1 MDFDEIEHLR
11 SRHPAW
17 SLLAS
22 DNVSLVLSFLGRIF
36 IDANASNL
44 PATQLESALD
54 DELFALNQRLGE
66 ERFPR
71 RARDYL
77 EYWAAPDRGWLR
89 RYYPSGSDEPHY
101 DVAPAAEKALA
112 WLQDLR
118 ERPFIGTQ
126 SRLNTIFELLRQMV
140 YGADADPAQRL
151 ADLERRRAQIDDEIA
166 RIGDGRIDLADP
178 VTQRDRYQQFARTA
192 RELLGDFRQVEENF
206 RNLDRQLR
214 EQIAGWDRSK
224 GELLD
229 DVVTNRKGI
238 AESDQGRSFRAF
250 YDLLLSAERQVELSD
265 LLTRL
270 HAIES
275 LPERDP
281 RLARVHF
288 DWLQASE
295 RTQATVRL
303 LSEQLR
309 RFLDDQVWLENK
321 RVFELIR
328 AIEAKSLRLRN
339 HPEPAIQTTIDAARV
354 PVILPMERPL
364 YRRTRTTSLDG
375 GPIETDVDDIDSSA
389 MFDQLHVDRDALLAA
404 VLARLGPAGQVA
416 LDRVLADFPL
426 EQGLAELVGYLSLRE
441 PGIETVIDEEARTS
455 VAWTDDEA
463 DAQRV
468 ADMPKVLFAR
478 VDEGGA

>member
-1 MDFDEIEHLR
+1 MNFDEIERLR

-17 SLLAS
+17 SLLSS
-22 DNVSLVLSFLGRIF
+22 DNVALVLSFLGRVF
-36 IDANASNL
+36 VEGNASNV
-44 PATQLESALD
+44 PAGELESALD

-77 EYWAAPDRGWLR
+77 EYWAAPERGWLR
-89 RYYPSGSDEPHY
+89 RYYPGGSDEPHY
-101 DVAPAAEKALA
+101 DLTPAVEKALA
-112 WLQDLR
+112 WVHDLR
-118 ERPFIGTQ
+118 ERSFIGTQ

-140 YGADADPAQRL
+140 YGADTDPAERL
-151 ADLERRRAQIDDEIA
+151 ADLERRRAQIDTEMA
-166 RIGDGRIDLADP
+166 ALAGGHIDVADP
-178 VTQRDRYQQFARTA
+178 LTQRDRYQQFARTA
-192 RELLGDFRQVEENF
+192 RELLSDFRQVEENF

-214 EQIAGWDRSK
+214 EQIAGWTGSK

-250 YDLLLSAERQVELSD
+250 YDLLLSAERQEELTD
-265 LLTRL
+265 LLNRL

-275 LPERDP
+275 LPDLDP

-309 RFLDDQVWLENK
+309 RFLDNQVWLENR
-321 RVFELIR
+321 RVFELLR
-328 AIEAKSLRLRN
+328 SIEAKALRIRN
-339 HPEPAIQTTIDAARV
+339 DSRPDVETTLDGARTSIV
-354 PVILPMERPL
+354 LPMERPL
-364 YRRTRTTSLDG
+364 YRRTRTTALDG
-375 GPIETDVDDIDSSA
+375 GPIEADLDDIDSSA
-389 MFDQLHVDRDALLAA
+389 MFDQLHVDRDALLET
-404 VLARLGPAGQVA
+404 VLAQLGPAGQVA
-416 LDRVLADFPL
+416 LDRLLEEVPL

-441 PGIETVIDEEARTS
+441 PGIETVFDEDTRRLAT
-455 VAWTDDEA
+455 WTDESHSK
-463 DAQRV
+463 RV
-468 ADMPKVLFAR
+468 ADMPRVLFTR
-478 VDEGGA
+478 IEETHS

>member
-1 MDFDEIEHLR
+1 MNFDEIDHLR

-17 SLLAS
+17 GLLTS
-22 DNVSLVLSFLGRIF
+22 DNVALVLSFLGRVF
-36 IDANASNL
+36 VDANASNL
-44 PATQLESALD
+44 AAAQLESSLD

-77 EYWAAPDRGWLR
+77 EYWAAPERGWLR

-101 DVAPAAEKALA
+101 DLTPAVEKALA
-112 WLQDLR
+112 WVEDLR
-118 ERPFIGTQ
+118 DRSFIGTE
-126 SRLNTIFELLRQMV
+126 SRLNTIFELLRQLV

-151 ADLERRRAQIDDEIA
+151 ADLERRRAQIDGEIA
-166 RIGDGRIDLADP
+166 RIAEGRVELADP
-178 VTQRDRYQQFARTA
+178 VSQRDRYQQFARTA
-192 RELLGDFRQVEENF
+192 RELLGDFRLVEENF

-214 EQIAGWDRSK
+214 EQIAGWSGSK

-250 YDLLLSAERQVELSD
+250 YDLLLSAERQAELSD

-270 HAIES
+270 HAIDS

-281 RLARVHF
+281 RLARIHF
-288 DWLQASE
+288 DWMQASE

-309 RFLDDQVWLENK
+309 RFLDDQVWLENR

-328 AIEAKSLRLRN
+328 AVEAKALRLR
-339 HPEPAIQTTIDAARV
+339 HESRPAVETTVEGTSV
-354 PVILPMERPL
+354 PVVLPMERPL
-364 YRRTRTTSLDG
+364 YRPSRTVPLDG
-375 GPIETDVDDIDSSA
+375 GPIESDVEEIDSSA
-389 MFDQLHVDRDALLAA
+389 MFEQLHVDRDALLDA
-404 VLARLGPAGQVA
+404 VVRRLGPAGQVA
-416 LDRVLADFPL
+416 LDRVVSDVPL
-426 EQGLAELVGYLSLRE
+426 QQGLAELVGYLSLRE
-441 PGIETVIDEEARTS
+441 PGLETVF
-455 VAWTDDEA
+455 DDEVRTRIA
-463 DAQRV
+463 LSNEDDGRRV
-468 ADMPKVLFAR
+468 ADIPRVVFAR
-478 VDEGGA
+478 AEDGVS